1 MIITA
6 GVIVAGIAVLYW
18 AQSWGNVADQQYTQT
33 VNTNSQAMQENI
45 GFEYTTYNNG
55 QLTLYII
62 NSGTSN
68 SMTIARLYIWNTA
81 NQLIPSSNVANL
93 YSTSSG
99 KVLPLNNVLQKG
111 VEVNF
116 NVTAT
121 LTSGNY
127 YTIRIVT
134 GSGRNFDEAFSY

>member
-68 SMTIARLYIWNTA
+68 SETIARLYIWNTA
-81 NQLIPSSNVANL
+81 NQLINSWNVGNL
-93 YSTSSG
+93 YSTGSG
-99 KVLPLNNVLQKG
+99 KVLPSNYILQKG
-111 VEVNF
+111 AEVYF
-116 NVTAT
+116 NVTVA

-127 YTIRIVT
+127 YTIRVVT